1 MKDHPSFTGT
11 NMSSQ
16 IIKTN
21 ESITTSSFESKSEQV
36 VSGKIC
42 QMLKITI
49 IAVIVTL
56 VLFADIFI
64 LVNFLKKNK
73 SNSNTTTIINIPSN
87 IPEITPPISYTSI
100 PITDS
105 PTISIPTTIINNNNS
120 SDSDEENTEI
130 IKTINEALNKTEE
143 SLLKLTEIFNDLKI
157 SFNESNISLNKSFF
171 NNTNDTNIEI
181 ILEDLIIYNSK
192 FVELIER
199 VNNLTTIIVESILNL
214 PDILKNISKNVNMLI
229 EDYKNISNYLL
240 SVYNLINSLKQS
252 RIRWLISDENFEQ
265 FKEEFENLN
274 NSYNLYFNFIR
285 QVLETFYENILDIPN
300 TIIDLNQNLNKS
312 IFEYMDLLN
321 QIEEFQN
328 ITEYITEIHN
338 ILLSIKQLFL
348 DIKNNMNE
356 KKDIIEDKINF
367 LKELYSNK
375 TFGIEEF
382 KNETNNI
389 TENIFYLVDSIM
401 DGINKE
407 RKKNGENPIIITKP
421 ILSSLIWDSF
431 INSMNTFFEA
441 LINIEILKQNEI
453 ISIII
458 IINVE
463 QKTSLDLLFVMDITG
478 SMGPYIDEAKYN
490 IIEIIDGIIYNC
502 PGIDINLGFVG
513 YRDEEEENFDFV
525 VDIEFTKNHSEL
537 KDIINSVYAYG
548 GGDLPEDVSW
558 GFEKALN
565 KTWKNNARFIVFVA
579 DAPNHGLKYGG
590 DDYNIT
596 GRTDLEELIIEAAEN
611 GISLFCLNID
621 DYYTKIMF
629 EVFENVYKNYTQNQ
643 FEIVPLDLIDDFSN
657 VVVNSAIKVYREQ
670 RMKDKSI

>member
-1 MKDHPSFTGT
+1 MKDQPSFSGT

-42 QMLKITI
+42 PMLKITI

-73 SNSNTTTIINIPSN
+73 SNSNTTTIINTPSN
-87 IPEITPPISYTSI
+87 IPETTSPISYTSI

-252 RIRWLISDENFEQ
+252 RIRGLISDENFEQ

-274 NSYNLYFNFIR
+274 NSYTSILFN
-285 QVLETFYENILDIPN
+285 
-300 TIIDLNQNLNKS
+300 K
-312 IFEYMDLLN
+312 
-321 QIEEFQN
+321 
-328 ITEYITEIHN
+328 H
-338 ILLSIKQLFL
+338 
-348 DIKNNMNE
+348 
-356 KKDIIEDKINF
+356 
-367 LKELYSNK
+367 
-375 TFGIEEF
+375 
-382 KNETNNI
+382 
-389 TENIFYLVDSIM
+389 
-401 DGINKE
+401 
-407 RKKNGENPIIITKP
+407 
-421 ILSSLIWDSF
+421 
-431 INSMNTFFEA
+431 
-441 LINIEILKQNEI
+441 
-453 ISIII
+453 
-458 IINVE
+458 
-463 QKTSLDLLFVMDITG
+463 
-478 SMGPYIDEAKYN
+478 
-490 IIEIIDGIIYNC
+490 
-502 PGIDINLGFVG
+502 
-513 YRDEEEENFDFV
+513 
-525 VDIEFTKNHSEL
+525 
-537 KDIINSVYAYG
+537 
-548 GGDLPEDVSW
+548 
-558 GFEKALN
+558 
-565 KTWKNNARFIVFVA
+565 
-579 DAPNHGLKYGG
+579 
-590 DDYNIT
+590 
-596 GRTDLEELIIEAAEN
+596 
-611 GISLFCLNID
+611 
-621 DYYTKIMF
+621 
-629 EVFENVYKNYTQNQ
+629 
-643 FEIVPLDLIDDFSN
+643 
-657 VVVNSAIKVYREQ
+657 
-670 RMKDKSI
+670 